1 MYRRFRHYGLEMLRK
16 LYKVILLK
24 ELIRILPLRRRVYLI
39 YKLTKIKNRINKE
52 LSKLKREKLELV
64 SLDLVGLFVKSL
76 RRNRELL
83 RIVDSVIRR
92 I

>member
-1 MYRRFRHYGLEMLRK
+1 MLRK
-16 LYKVILLK
+16 LHKVTSLK
-24 ELIRILPLRRRVYLI
+24 ELIRILPLRRRVCLI
-39 YKLTKIKNRINKE
+39 YKLAKIKNRINKE
-52 LSKLKREKLELV
+52 LSKLKRKKLELV

-83 RIVDSVIRR
+83 RIVDSAIRR

>member
-1 MYRRFRHYGLEMLRK
+1 MLRK

-24 ELIRILPLRRRVYLI
+24 ELIRILPLRCRVYLI

>member
-1 MYRRFRHYGLEMLRK
+1 MLRK
-16 LYKVILLK
+16 LHKVILLK

>member
-1 MYRRFRHYGLEMLRK
+1 MLRK
-16 LYKVILLK
+16 LHKVISLK
-24 ELIRILPLRRRVYLI
+24 ELIRIPPPRRRVCLI

-83 RIVDSVIRR
+83 RIVDSIIRR

>member
-1 MYRRFRHYGLEMLRK
+1 MLRK

-52 LSKLKREKLELV
+52 LLKLKREKLELV
-64 SLDLVGLFVKSL
+64 SLDLAGPFVKSL

-83 RIVDSVIRR
+83 RIVDSAIRR

>member
-1 MYRRFRHYGLEMLRK
+1 MLRK

-39 YKLTKIKNRINKE
+39 YKLTKMKNRINKE
-52 LSKLKREKLELV
+52 LSKLKRKKLELV